1 MKFILSLLVLVAMA
15 SHAAIDWADISIPVD
30 KKVWQSTEVSEKVAQ
45 QPLLRLYHR
54 TQKGLVASVLKG
66 HPETQPKLV
75 QETCQKSKSAEW
87 KGGKRQVCVLHEK
100 DAHLVR
106 YLEPVKGKVVTPVM
120 VSFTFPKGVNAR
132 PEFDKFVEGL
142 MK

>member
-1 MKFILSLLVLVAMA
+1 MKFILSLLVLAAMA
-15 SHAAIDWADISIPVD
+15 SHAAVDWADISIPVD
-30 KKVWQSTEVSEKVAQ
+30 KKVWKSAEVSKKVAQ
-45 QPLLRLYHR
+45 QPVLRLYHR
-54 TQKGLVASVLKG
+54 THKGLVASVLKG

-106 YLEPVKGKVVTPVM
+106 YLEPVKGKVVTPVL

-142 MK
+142 MQ

>member
-1 MKFILSLLVLVAMA
+1 MKLLLSLLTLVALA
-15 SHAAIDWADISIPVD
+15 SHAAIDWADITIPVD
-30 KKVWQSTEVSEKVAQ
+30 NKVWRSSEVSDKLAT

-75 QETCQKSKSAEW
+75 QETCKKSKSAEW
-87 KGGKRQVCVLHEK
+87 KGGKRQVCILHEK

-106 YLEPVKGKVVTPVM
+106 YLEPVKDKIVTPVL
-120 VSFTFPKGVNAR
+120 VSFTFPKGVNAQ

>member
-1 MKFILSLLVLVAMA
+1 MKFMLSLFVLVAFA
-15 SHAAIDWADISIPVD
+15 SHAAIDWADITIPVD
-30 KKVWQSTEVSEKVAQ
+30 KKVWQSTEVSEKIAT

-75 QETCQKSKSAEW
+75 QETCQKSKNAEW
-87 KGGKRQVCVLHEK
+87 KGGKRQVCILHEK

-106 YLEPVKGKVVTPVM
+106 YLEPVKDKIVTPVL

-142 MK
+142 MQ